1 VRQFLLV
8 VSGWDRLS
16 DGFDVRKDEVDAGKE
31 LLAVV
36 VLRELGRQLTHE
48 RVLRAVE
55 LRPLSGDRPEER
67 GGHHNRSAGR

>member
-1 VRQFLLV
+1 VRQIHLV

-55 LRPLSGDRPEER
+55 LRPPER
-67 GGHHNRSAGR
+67 RSP

>member
-55 LRPLSGDRPEER
+55 LRPPER
-67 GGHHNRSAGR
+67 GSP

>member
-55 LRPLSGDRPEER
+55 LRPPER
-67 GGHHNRSAGR
+67 RSP

>member
-1 VRQFLLV
+1 MRQFLLV

-55 LRPLSGDRPEER
+55 LRPPER
-67 GGHHNRSAGR
+67 GSP

>member
-16 DGFDVRKDEVDAGKE
+16 DGFDVRRDEVDAGKE

-55 LRPLSGDRPEER
+55 LRPPER
-67 GGHHNRSAGR
+67 GSP

>member
-1 VRQFLLV
+1 V

-55 LRPLSGDRPEER
+55 LRPPER
-67 GGHHNRSAGR
+67 GSP

>member
-1 VRQFLLV
+1 VAR
-8 VSGWDRLS
+8 DRLS
-16 DGFDVRKDEVDAGKE
+16 DGSDAGQDEVDAGKE

-55 LRPLSGDRPEER
+55 LRPPER
-67 GGHHNRSAGR
+67 GSP

>member
-1 VRQFLLV
+1 MRQFLLV

-55 LRPLSGDRPEER
+55 LRPPER
-67 GGHHNRSAGR
+67 RSP